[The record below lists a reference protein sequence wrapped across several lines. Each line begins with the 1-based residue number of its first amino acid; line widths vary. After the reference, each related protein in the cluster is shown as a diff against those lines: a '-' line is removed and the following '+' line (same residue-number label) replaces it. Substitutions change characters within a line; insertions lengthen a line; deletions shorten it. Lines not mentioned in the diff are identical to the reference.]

1 MAVSSN
7 KRWSDSV
14 VMWFTRLVVVWEWES
29 NLVVKASVA
38 LMRVLRWALCCWV
51 AVLVAEIS

>member
-1 MAVSSN
+1 MSSN